1 MSSQK
6 TSQYWFDH
14 YQTNLLQKRVD
25 WNLIPN
31 LTNDEKEKVIKSI
44 QAWQL
49 GETSDGKH
57 LYKAAEKYI
66 KKNTDELYLKSIELF
81 IKEEQKH
88 GENLGKYLDLNNVER
103 IKHNWGDTLFRKVR
117 YFNTSMELWT
127 ISVITVESTAQLF
140 YKSLKDATN
149 CVLLKQI
156 CRDILIDEAYHIDFQ
171 VERMQIILQNN
182 NYLIRKIKSVFYFL
196 FFIITSVIVWF
207 ANKKVFTAGKNDFG
221 TYMKKMT
228 LKYRKTLGRKKNSI

>member
-1 MSSQK
+1 
-6 TSQYWFDH
+6 
-14 YQTNLLQKRVD
+14 
-25 WNLIPN
+25 
-31 LTNDEKEKVIKSI
+31 
-44 QAWQL
+44 
-49 GETSDGKH
+49 
-57 LYKAAEKYI
+57 
-66 KKNTDELYLKSIELF
+66 
-81 IKEEQKH
+81 
-88 GENLGKYLDLNNVER
+88 
-103 IKHNWGDTLFRKVR
+103 
-117 YFNTSMELWT
+117 MELWT

-221 TYMKKMT
+221 TYMKKMN
-228 LKYRKTLGRKKNSI
+228 LKYRKTLGRKKNGI